1 MGNKPRRRPSERRPL
16 RTRRLILP
24 AVLTGIAVAVAIY
37 ERRVLS
43 TLEGTAD
50 PEVNDDFA
58 FPAQHV
64 HAVAMADGG
73 HLHVEECGS
82 GPPVVLLHGHGA
94 NLRVFAPLATR
105 LATGGRHVVAVD
117 HRGFGLSS
125 AVPASFGFHGLV
137 DDLATLLEVLDLR
150 DAVVVGHSM
159 GGAVALGLAV
169 ERADLVAQRVA
180 AVVLINSS
188 ARGPADRPL
197 PRAKA
202 AALDW
207 SLTERVGRHGRHG
220 LVLTRANFGVDARRR
235 DVEAARAI
243 GLASPAARRQGLT
256 RRLLGIDLS
265 DRLGEVRVPVLVL
278 AGGNDR
284 VVPASESQR
293 IADALPDAR
302 LEVFSGAGHMVPMER
317 TAQVAEMILQLA
329 TDSGRPRASSAS
341 PGDA

>member
-1 MGNKPRRRPSERRPL
+1 MGNKPQARPPKRPALQARRVV
-16 RTRRLILP
+16 LP
-24 AVLTGIAVAVAIY
+24 AVLTGIAAAVVMY
-37 ERRVLS
+37 EQRVLS
-43 TLEGTAD
+43 QLDGTAD
-50 PEVNDDFA
+50 PGADDGFA
-58 FPAQHV
+58 FPADRV
-64 HAVAMADGG
+64 HAVAMPGGG

-82 GPPVVLLHGHGA
+82 GRPVVLLHGHGA
-94 NLRVFAPLATR
+94 NLRIFAPLAAR
-105 LATGGRHVVAVD
+105 LTTGGRRVVAVD

-125 AVPASFGFHGLV
+125 VAPPSFGFYGLV
-137 DDLATLLEVLDLR
+137 DDVATLLDVLDLR
-150 DAVVVGHSM
+150 DCVVVGHSM

-169 ERADLVAQRVA
+169 ERPEVVAQRVGA
-180 AVVLINSS
+180 LALINSS

-256 RRLLGIDLS
+256 RRLLGIDFS

-278 AGGNDR
+278 AGATDR
-284 VVPASESQR
+284 VVPASESER
-293 IADALPDAR
+293 IAEALPDAR
-302 LEVFSGAGHMVPMER
+302 LEVFTGAGHMLPMER
-317 TAQVAEMILQLA
+317 SAQVAEMILQLA
-329 TDSGRPRASSAS
+329 TSAAAPSASSGA
-341 PGDA
+341 

>member
-1 MGNKPRRRPSERRPL
+1 MGKKPRRRPSEKRPL
-16 RTRRLILP
+16 RRRRLVLP
-24 AVLTGIAVAVAIY
+24 AVLTGIAVGVTIY
-37 ERRVLS
+37 ERHVLS
-43 TLEGTAD
+43 TLDGTGEPD
-50 PEVNDDFA
+50 VDDDFA
-58 FPAQHV
+58 FPAEHV
-64 HAVAMADGG
+64 RVVPMADGG

-82 GPPVVLLHGHGA
+82 GRPVVLLHGHGA
-94 NLRVFAPLATR
+94 NLRIFAPLATR
-105 LATGGRHVVAVD
+105 LAAGGRHVVAVD

-125 AVPASFGFHGLV
+125 AVPPSFGFDGLV

-169 ERADLVAQRVA
+169 ERPELVARRVG

-188 ARGPADRPL
+188 ARGPADSPL

-207 SLTERVGRHGRHG
+207 SLTERVGRLGRHG

-256 RRLLGIDLS
+256 RRLLGIDFS
-265 DRLGEVRVPVLVL
+265 DHLGEVRVPVLVV
-278 AGGNDR
+278 AGANDR
-284 VVPASESQR
+284 VVPASESER
-293 IADALPDAR
+293 IAGSLPNAG
-302 LEVFSGAGHMVPMER
+302 LKVFSGAGHMVPMER
-317 TAQVAEMILQLA
+317 SAQVAEMILQLA
-329 TDSGRPRASSAS
+329 PTQGTPKASSGA
-341 PGDA
+341 